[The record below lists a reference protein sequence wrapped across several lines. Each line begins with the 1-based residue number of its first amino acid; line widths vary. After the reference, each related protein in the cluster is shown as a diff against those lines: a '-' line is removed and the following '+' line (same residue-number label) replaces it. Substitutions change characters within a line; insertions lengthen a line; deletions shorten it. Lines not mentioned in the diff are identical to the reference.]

1 MPILWFKSAK
11 HHFLSSRVM
20 AMGMLLACFAW
31 LMQLS
36 PLLAPLWLDKVTL
49 GHGLCVKLEPLLVSR
64 QLSHQ
69 LNHELSHQSSQD
81 LSQQPHAHHHTTS
94 THHAQQDLT
103 HKTRQADPLN
113 DPLNDLDSDHAVS
126 HDCDICLALLAFEM
140 PKFDFELVVRLLLAY
155 TILLQALYRA
165 LSRRFVAFLRPP
177 SRASPAFHPDL
188 CY

>member
-1 MPILWFKSAK
+1 
-11 HHFLSSRVM
+11 M

-49 GHGLCVKLEPLLVSR
+49 GHGLCIKLEPLLVSR

-69 LNHELSHQSSQD
+69 LSHQYSQD
-81 LSQQPHAHHHTTS
+81 LSQQPHAHHHTHS
-94 THHAQQDLT
+94 THHAQQHLT

-113 DPLNDLDSDHAVS
+113 DFDSDHAVS

-155 TILLQALYRA
+155 TILLQALYCT
-165 LSRRFVAFLRPP
+165 LSRRFVAFLRPL

>member
-1 MPILWFKSAK
+1 
-11 HHFLSSRVM
+11 M

-36 PLLAPLWLDKVTL
+36 GLLAPLWLGKATL

-69 LNHELSHQSSQD
+69 LNHQSSQD
-81 LSQQPHAHHHTTS
+81 LSRQPHAHHHTHS

-103 HKTRQADPLN
+103 HKTRQAG
-113 DPLNDLDSDHAVS
+113 PLNDLDSDHAVS

>member
-1 MPILWFKSAK
+1 
-11 HHFLSSRVM
+11 M
-20 AMGMLLACFAW
+20 AMGVLLACFAW

-49 GHGLCVKLEPLLVSR
+49 GHGLCIKLEPLLISR

-69 LNHELSHQSSQD
+69 LNHELSHQSSQN
-81 LSQQPHAHHHTTS
+81 LSRQLHAHHHTHS

-113 DPLNDLDSDHAVS
+113 DFDSDHAVS
-126 HDCDICLALLAFEM
+126 HDCDICLALLAFEI
-140 PKFDFELVVRLLLAY
+140 PKFDFELGVRLLLAY
-155 TILLQALYRA
+155 AILLQALYRA

-188 CY
+188 GY

>member
-1 MPILWFKSAK
+1 
-11 HHFLSSRVM
+11 M

-69 LNHELSHQSSQD
+69 LNHEVSHQSSQASQY
-81 LSQQPHAHHHTTS
+81 LSQRPHAHHHTTS

-113 DPLNDLDSDHAVS
+113 DFDSDHAVS

-165 LSRRFVAFLRPP
+165 LSRRFIAHCLGALWRFCAHQAALRPHFTMIFVIN
-177 SRASPAFHPDL
+177 SFAANDFS
-188 CY
+188 